1 MLLLFLLHVHG
12 KYQEYAS
19 YVNTHKRNI
28 IHTSIQT
35 QRIKLKEVSVSRST
49 KIYETEI
56 QNKEYEICQTKV
68 QKTHC
73 RLNLTAMTFEN
84 DMPMISAAI

>member
-1 MLLLFLLHVHG
+1 MLFLFPLHIHS
-12 KYQEYAS
+12 KYQEYAPH
-19 YVNTHKRNI
+19 VNTDKRNI

-49 KIYETEI
+49 KIYKTEI

-68 QKTHC
+68 QKTYC
-73 RLNLTAMTFEN
+73 WLNLTAMTFEN